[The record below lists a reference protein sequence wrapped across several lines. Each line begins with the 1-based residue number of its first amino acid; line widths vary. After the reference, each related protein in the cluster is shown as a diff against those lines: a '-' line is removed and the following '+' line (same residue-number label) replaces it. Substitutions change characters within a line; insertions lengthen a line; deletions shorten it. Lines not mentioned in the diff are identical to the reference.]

1 MPLPASLAN
10 SLELPVVGSPLF
22 IVSGPELVIA
32 QCKAG
37 IVGSFPALNARPVEK
52 LDEWL
57 TRIENELGEY
67 KAQNPGKKVAPYAVN
82 QICHASNDRLMKDME
97 TCVKH
102 KVPIII
108 TSLRPPI
115 EIVEAAHSY
124 GGVVFHD
131 VINVKHARKAA
142 EQGVD
147 GLILVCAGAGGHA
160 GTLSP
165 FALLREVKQ
174 WFKGTILLSGA
185 ISDGWGIASALA
197 LGADMAY
204 MGTRFIATAEANADP
219 AYKAALVEHA
229 AHDIVYSNLFTGV
242 HGNYLGPSIAA
253 AGLDPANLP
262 DSRQVED
269 EFRLRR
275 QHEVEGV
282 ARHLGLRP
290 GHRPDRG
297 RAAGRR
303 TGRAAEGRVR
313 RRQQR
318 LPQAGAR
325 VTRAD
330 LASTINKQTEG
341 WNNEAVATCIDAR
354 IRVAGKCCG
363 CRATTTR
370 TKSAS
375 ARPCP
380 TAARLPASASSAGRR
395 RPISRR
401 STPKAAS
408 TAARSSSS
416 ASTTPTRR
424 RRRSSRPA
432 SWSNRTKCC

>member
-1 MPLPASLAN
+1 MTLPASLHGK
-10 SLELPVVGSPLF
+10 LDLPVVGSPLF

-57 TRIENELGEY
+57 SRITDELGEY
-67 KAQNPGKKVAPYAVN
+67 QAANPDKKVAPYAVN

-102 KVPIII
+102 KAPIII
-108 TSLRPPI
+108 TSLRPPA

-165 FALLREVKQ
+165 FALVREVKQ
-174 WFKGTILLSGA
+174 WFKGTILVSGA

-197 LGADMAY
+197 LGADLAY
-204 MGTRFIATAEANADP
+204 MGTRFIATEEANADA
-219 AYKAALVEHA
+219 AYKQALIDYA
-229 AHDIVYSNLFTGV
+229 AHDTVYTNLFTGV

-262 DSRQVED
+262 VADKSKMNFGSGGNMKAKAWRDIWGSGQGIGQITDAPPVAELVGRLKR
-269 EFRLRR
+269 EFGEATADFA
-275 QHEVEGV
+275 Q
-282 ARHLGLRP
+282 
-290 GHRPDRG
+290 
-297 RAAGRR
+297 RAIA
-303 TGRAAEGRVR
+303 
-313 RRQQR
+313 
-318 LPQAGAR
+318 
-325 VTRAD
+325 
-330 LASTINKQTEG
+330 
-341 WNNEAVATCIDAR
+341 
-354 IRVAGKCCG
+354 
-363 CRATTTR
+363 
-370 TKSAS
+370 
-375 ARPCP
+375 
-380 TAARLPASASSAGRR
+380 
-395 RPISRR
+395 
-401 STPKAAS
+401 
-408 TAARSSSS
+408 
-416 ASTTPTRR
+416 
-424 RRRSSRPA
+424 
-432 SWSNRTKCC
+432 